1 MKRMSYTEMYYA
13 GKMMKKGDEY
23 VYKSYV
29 IEQLNLYKLIQRE
42 VNKVNKKYN
51 VKEYSIVGLYD
62 TTEERLNYYRISL
75 KAQGTYIRKR
85 VELADTKL
93 KIGILENTK
102 TILEKDKDLAKKY
115 QEEANETADLYI
127 NAYKDIRFIQN
138 KQDRFGIKAIGV
150 EIASIIGILICWP
163 IGVIA
168 TFITVPIILYKIVK
182 MGIGYTG
189 KKINEKKIRY
199 YLQRKARNSYEFT
212 EKFRK

>member
-29 IEQLNLYKLIQRE
+29 MEQLNLYKLVQRE
-42 VNKVNKKYN
+42 VNEVNKKYN

-127 NAYKDIRFIQN
+127 NAYKDLKYVLDKRGRLCL
-138 KQDRFGIKAIGV
+138 KYCGL
-150 EIASIIGILICWP
+150 EIACIIGTLICWP

-168 TFITVPIILYKIVK
+168 TLIICPICAYKAFQL
-182 MGIGYTG
+182 GWGYSR
-189 KKINEKKIRY
+189 KRNEKNIRY
-199 YLQRKARNSYEFT
+199 YLQRKAKNTYEFT